1 MSEEFIKEV
10 DEDLKEEKRV
20 KLWKKLLPYV
30 LGFSFGIILIT
41 SSFVFWEA
49 HTKKTNQNLG
59 DDFTAAV
66 DLANENDIDAALLA
80 LDRIVDKGSD
90 GYATI
95 AKMKK
100 ASLLIDKGNFDE
112 GLSIYL
118 DLEKNAVDQ
127 SFRDIA
133 TILYVLNSMDKID
146 PEVLLRKIQPLE
158 NSKVWQSSALELK
171 AFIYLKD
178 KKIISAKEVFQ
189 SILNLKS
196 SPSSLSTRA
205 RNMIEYLKDK

>member
-30 LGFSFGIILIT
+30 LGFSFGIILII
-41 SSFVFWEA
+41 SSFVFWET
-49 HTKKTNQNLG
+49 HTKKTNQSLG

-146 PEVLLRKIQPLE
+146 SEVLLRKIQPLE

-178 KKIISAKEVFQ
+178 KKNVSAKEVFQ

>member
-30 LGFSFGIILIT
+30 LGFSFGVILLT
-41 SSFVFWEA
+41 SSFVFWENY
-49 HTKKTNQNLG
+49 TKNTNQSLG

-66 DLANENDIDAALLA
+66 GLASEDDIDAALLA
-80 LDRIVDKGSD
+80 LDRIVDRGSD

-100 ASLLIDKGNFDE
+100 ASILIQKGDLE
-112 GLSIYL
+112 KGLAIYL
-118 DLEKNAVDQ
+118 DLERNAVDQ

-133 TILYVLNSMDKID
+133 TILYVLNSMDKED
-146 PEVLLRKIQPLE
+146 PLILLEKVKPLE
-158 NSKVWQSSALELK
+158 ASKIWKSSALELK
-171 AFIYLKD
+171 AFIYLKTE
-178 KKIISAKEVFQ
+178 KKEQAKETFQ
-189 SILNLKS
+189 SILDQKNT
-196 SPSSLSTRA
+196 PSSLSTRA
-205 RNMIEYLKDK
+205 RNMIEYLKE

>member
-30 LGFSFGIILIT
+30 LGFSFGVILLT
-41 SSFVFWEA
+41 SSFVFWENY
-49 HTKKTNQNLG
+49 TKNTNQSLG

-66 DLANENDIDAALLA
+66 GLASEDDIDAALLA

-100 ASLLIDKGNFDE
+100 ASILIQKGDLE
-112 GLSIYL
+112 KGLAIYL
-118 DLEKNAVDQ
+118 DLERNAVDQ

-133 TILYVLNSMDKID
+133 TILYVLNSMDKED
-146 PEVLLRKIQPLE
+146 PLILLEKVKPLE
-158 NSKVWQSSALELK
+158 ASKIWKSSALELK
-171 AFIYLKD
+171 AFIYLKTE
-178 KKIISAKEVFQ
+178 KKEQAKETFQ
-189 SILNLKS
+189 SILDQKNT
-196 SPSSLSTRA
+196 PSSLSTRA
-205 RNMIEYLKDK
+205 RNMIEYLKE

>member
-10 DEDLKEEKRV
+10 DEDIKEEKRV
-20 KLWKKLLPYV
+20 KLWKKFLPYV
-30 LGFSFGIILIT
+30 IAFSLAIILLT
-41 SSFVFWEA
+41 SGFVFWESY
-49 HTKKTNQNLG
+49 TKNSNQTLG

-100 ASLLIDKGNFDE
+100 ASLLIDKGLFDE

-118 DLEKNAVDQ
+118 DLERNAVDQ

-133 TILYVLNSMDKID
+133 TILYVLNSMDKVNPDI
-146 PEVLLRKIQPLE
+146 LLKKIEPLE

-171 AFIYLKD
+171 AFIFLKNNN
-178 KKIISAKEVFQ
+178 KKSAKETFQ
-189 SILNLKS
+189 SILNLKT

-205 RNMIEYLKDK
+205 RNMIEYLKKE

>member
-10 DEDLKEEKRV
+10 DEDIKEEKRV
-20 KLWKKLLPYV
+20 KLWKKLIPYV
-30 LGFSFGIILIT
+30 ISFSLTIILLT
-41 SSFVFWEA
+41 SGFVFWKNY
-49 HTKKTNQNLG
+49 TRNMNQTLG

-66 DLANENDIDAALLA
+66 DLAKEDDTDAALLA
-80 LDRIVDKGSD
+80 LDRIVDEGSD

-100 ASLLIDKGNFDE
+100 ASLLIDKGLADE

-118 DLEKNAVDQ
+118 DLERNAVDQ

-133 TILYVLNSMDKID
+133 TILYVLNSMDKIA
-146 PEVLLRKIQPLE
+146 PETLIKKIEPLE

-171 AFIYLKD
+171 AFIFLKNNN
-178 KKIISAKEVFQ
+178 KKLAKETFQ
-189 SILNLKS
+189 SILNLKT

-205 RNMIEYLKDK
+205 RNMVEYLKEE

>member
-10 DEDLKEEKRV
+10 DEDIKEEKRV
-20 KLWKKLLPYV
+20 KLWKKLIPYV
-30 LGFSFGIILIT
+30 ISFSLTIILFT
-41 SSFVFWEA
+41 SGFVFWKNY
-49 HTKKTNQNLG
+49 TRNSNQTLG

-66 DLANENDIDAALLA
+66 DLANEDDTDAALLA
-80 LDRIVDKGSD
+80 LDRIVDEGSD

-100 ASLLIDKGNFDE
+100 ASLLIDKGLSDE

-118 DLEKNAVDQ
+118 DLERNAVDQ

-133 TILYVLNSMDKID
+133 TILYVLNSMDKIA
-146 PEVLLRKIQPLE
+146 PETLLKKIEPLE

-171 AFIYLKD
+171 AFIFLKNNN
-178 KKIISAKEVFQ
+178 KKLAKETFQ
-189 SILNLKS
+189 SILNLKT

-205 RNMIEYLKDK
+205 RNMIEYLKEE

>member
-10 DEDLKEEKRV
+10 DEDIKEEKRI
-20 KLWKKLLPYV
+20 KLWKKLIPYV
-30 LGFSFGIILIT
+30 ISFSLTIILFT
-41 SSFVFWEA
+41 SGFVFWKNY
-49 HTKKTNQNLG
+49 TKNSNQTLG

-66 DLANENDIDAALLA
+66 DLANEDDTDAALLA

-100 ASLLIDKGNFDE
+100 ASLLIDKGLSDE

-118 DLEKNAVDQ
+118 DLERNAVDQ

-133 TILYVLNSMDKID
+133 TILYVLNSMDKIA
-146 PEVLLRKIQPLE
+146 PETLLKKIEPLE

-171 AFIYLKD
+171 AFIFLKNNN
-178 KKIISAKEVFQ
+178 KKLAKETFQ
-189 SILNLKS
+189 SILNLKT

-205 RNMIEYLKDK
+205 RNMVEYLKEE

>member
-100 ASLLIDKGNFDE
+100 ASLLIDKGNYDE

-178 KKIISAKEVFQ
+178 KKNISAKEVFQ

>member
-10 DEDLKEEKRV
+10 DEDIKEEKRI
-20 KLWKKLLPYV
+20 KLWKKLIPYV
-30 LGFSFGIILIT
+30 ISFSLTIILFT
-41 SSFVFWEA
+41 SGFVFWKNY
-49 HTKKTNQNLG
+49 TRNSNQTLG

-66 DLANENDIDAALLA
+66 DLANEDDTDAALLA
-80 LDRIVDKGSD
+80 LDRFVDKGSD

-100 ASLLIDKGNFDE
+100 ASLLIDKGLSDE

-118 DLEKNAVDQ
+118 DLERNAVDQ

-133 TILYVLNSMDKID
+133 TILYVLNSMDKIA
-146 PEVLLRKIQPLE
+146 PETLLKKIEPLE

-171 AFIYLKD
+171 AFIFLKNNN
-178 KKIISAKEVFQ
+178 KKLAKETFQ
-189 SILNLKS
+189 SILNLKT

-205 RNMIEYLKDK
+205 RNMVEYLKEE

>member
-20 KLWKKLLPYV
+20 KLWKKLFPYV
-30 LGFSFGIILIT
+30 LGFSFGVILLT
-41 SSFVFWEA
+41 SGFVFWENY
-49 HTKKTNQNLG
+49 TKNTNQSLG

-66 DLANENDIDAALLA
+66 GLASEDDVDAALLA

-100 ASLLIDKGNFDE
+100 ASILIQKGDLE
-112 GLSIYL
+112 KGLAIYL
-118 DLEKNAVDQ
+118 DLERNAVDQ

-133 TILYVLNSMDKID
+133 TILYVLNSMDKVD
-146 PEVLLRKIQPLE
+146 PLILLEKVKPLE
-158 NSKVWQSSALELK
+158 ASKIWKSSALELK
-171 AFIYLKD
+171 AFIYLKTE
-178 KKIISAKEVFQ
+178 KKEQAKETFQ
-189 SILNLKS
+189 SILDQKNT
-196 SPSSLSTRA
+196 PSSLSTRA
-205 RNMIEYLKDK
+205 RNMIEYLKE

>member
-10 DEDLKEEKRV
+10 DEDIKEEKRI
-20 KLWKKLLPYV
+20 KLWKKLIPYV
-30 LGFSFGIILIT
+30 ISFSLTIILFT
-41 SSFVFWEA
+41 SGFVFWKNY
-49 HTKKTNQNLG
+49 TRNSNQTLG

-66 DLANENDIDAALLA
+66 DLANENDTDAALLA

-100 ASLLIDKGNFDE
+100 ASLLIDKGLSDE

-118 DLEKNAVDQ
+118 DLERNAVDQ

-133 TILYVLNSMDKID
+133 TILYVLNSMDKIA
-146 PEVLLRKIQPLE
+146 PETLLKKIEPLE

-171 AFIYLKD
+171 AFIFLKNNN
-178 KKIISAKEVFQ
+178 KKLAKETFQ
-189 SILNLKS
+189 SILNLKT

-205 RNMIEYLKDK
+205 RNMVEYLKEE

>member
-10 DEDLKEEKRV
+10 DEDIKEEKRI
-20 KLWKKLLPYV
+20 KLWKKLIAYV
-30 LGFSFGIILIT
+30 ISFSLTIILFT
-41 SSFVFWEA
+41 SGFVFWKNY
-49 HTKKTNQNLG
+49 TRNSNQTLG

-66 DLANENDIDAALLA
+66 DLANEDDTDAALLA

-100 ASLLIDKGNFDE
+100 ASLLIDRGLSDE

-118 DLEKNAVDQ
+118 DLERNAVDQ

-133 TILYVLNSMDKID
+133 TILYVLNSMDKIA
-146 PEVLLRKIQPLE
+146 PETLLKKIEPLE

-171 AFIYLKD
+171 AFIFLKNNN
-178 KKIISAKEVFQ
+178 KKLAKETFQ
-189 SILNLKS
+189 SILNLKT

-205 RNMIEYLKDK
+205 RNMIEYLKEE

>member
-10 DEDLKEEKRV
+10 DEDIKEEKRV
-20 KLWKKLLPYV
+20 KLWKKLIPYV
-30 LGFSFGIILIT
+30 ISFSLTIILFT
-41 SSFVFWEA
+41 SGFVFWKNY
-49 HTKKTNQNLG
+49 TINSNQTLG

-66 DLANENDIDAALLA
+66 DLAKEDDTDAALLA
-80 LDRIVDKGSD
+80 LDRIVDEGSD

-100 ASLLIDKGNFDE
+100 ASLLIDKGLSDE

-118 DLEKNAVDQ
+118 DLERNAVDQ

-133 TILYVLNSMDKID
+133 TILYVLNSMDKIA
-146 PEVLLRKIQPLE
+146 PETLLKKIEPLE

-171 AFIYLKD
+171 AFIFLKNNN
-178 KKIISAKEVFQ
+178 KKLAKETFQ
-189 SILNLKS
+189 SILNLKT

-205 RNMIEYLKDK
+205 RNMVEYLKEE

>member
-10 DEDLKEEKRV
+10 DEDIKEEKRI
-20 KLWKKLLPYV
+20 KLWKKLIPYV
-30 LGFSFGIILIT
+30 ISFSLTIILFT
-41 SSFVFWEA
+41 SGFVFWKNY
-49 HTKKTNQNLG
+49 TRNINQTLG

-66 DLANENDIDAALLA
+66 DLANEDDTDAALLA
-80 LDRIVDKGSD
+80 LDRIVDEGSD

-100 ASLLIDKGNFDE
+100 ASLLIDKGLSDE

-118 DLEKNAVDQ
+118 DLERNAVDQ

-133 TILYVLNSMDKID
+133 TILYVLNSMDKIA
-146 PEVLLRKIQPLE
+146 PETLLKKIEPLE
-158 NSKVWQSSALELK
+158 NSKVRQSSALELK
-171 AFIYLKD
+171 AFIFLKNNN
-178 KKIISAKEVFQ
+178 KKLAKETFQ
-189 SILNLKS
+189 SILNLKT

-205 RNMIEYLKDK
+205 RNMVEYLKEE